1 MQFKLVKNRFTV
13 IEPYV
18 KGKNVLDI
26 GCVDARPGGEK
37 KYKST
42 GLHLFLKDKA
52 SKLLGVDIDEAG
64 VGQMKRDGFDVVQA
78 NAEDMDL
85 DEQFDCIVAGE
96 IIEHLSNPGLFLAN
110 VQRHL
115 AKNGVFILTTA
126 NAFGIVSFFRILR
139 KNEVKVHAEHTC
151 WYDPKT
157 ITELLSRYSFEIKEI
172 SFSNKSKWYLKKNL
186 YKLKY
191 QLPRF
196 ICSIRPYFS
205 GSIIVIASLK
215 QSS

>member
-13 IEPYV
+13 IEQYV

-26 GCVDARPGGEK
+26 GCVDARPNGEK

-52 SKLLGVDIDEAG
+52 SKLLGVDIDETG
-64 VGQMKRDGFDVVQA
+64 VDQMKRDGFDVVQA

-85 DEQFDCIVAGE
+85 AEQFDCIVAGE

-115 AKNGVFILTTA
+115 SKNGVFILTTA
-126 NAFGIVSFFRILR
+126 NAFGILSFFRILR
-139 KNEVKVHAEHTC
+139 KNKVKVHAEHTC

-172 SFSNKSKWYLKKNL
+172 SFSNKPKWYLWKNL

-191 QLPRF
+191 QLPKL
-196 ICSIRPYFS
+196 ICRIRPYFS

>member
-26 GCVDARPGGEK
+26 GCVDARPSGEK

-52 SKLLGVDIDEAG
+52 SKLLGVDIDETG
-64 VGQMKRDGFDVVQA
+64 VDQMKRDGFDVVQA

-115 AKNGVFILTTA
+115 SKNGVFILTTA
-126 NAFGIVSFFRILR
+126 NAFGILSFFRILR
-139 KNEVKVHAEHTC
+139 KNKVKVHAEHTC

-157 ITELLSRYSFEIKEI
+157 ITELLSRYSFKIKEI
-172 SFSNKSKWYLKKNL
+172 SFSNKSKWYLRKNL

-191 QLPRF
+191 QLPKL